1 MKISQEHI
9 DAALKWSDCKP
20 HLPSE
25 FTSGDMAVLLDY
37 QCDGS
42 FASTTAASMNILA
55 AAYRELLEKNA
66 DLKKELEAE
75 WERFAAGASN

>member
-9 DAALKWSDCKP
+9 DAALKWSDYKP
-20 HLPSE
+20 HSPSE

-37 QCDGS
+37 QFDGS

-55 AAYRELLEKNA
+55 AAYRDLLVKNEELRE
-66 DLKKELEAE
+66 DLKAE

>member
-1 MKISQEHI
+1 MSEPPTKEQIE
-9 DAALKWSDCKP
+9 AALKWSDCKP

-55 AAYRELLEKNA
+55 AAYRELLAENNELTYEYKQPI
-66 DLKKELEAE
+66 KK
-75 WERFAAGASN
+75 